1 MFVSTFSLPRRFGKI
16 LVVSSQGCAEVERHL
31 ADAGCLLTKV
41 RDGTKALR
49 KIRREIF
56 DTAILLSTGKQM
68 DLVETILNLRDIRPS
83 MPMIVLIDP
92 ANSESNA
99 AAQAI
104 IARAIPEVPVFT
116 VTEFQ
121 THLESIEGKEN
132 QSKTIRR

>member
-1 MFVSTFSLPRRFGKI
+1 VFVSTFSLPRRFGKI
-16 LVVSSQGCAEVERHL
+16 LVVSSQGCAEVERYL

-104 IARAIPEVPVFT
+104 IPEVPVFT

>member
-1 MFVSTFSLPRRFGKI
+1 MLVSTLSLPHQFGKTL
-16 LVVSSQGCAEVERHL
+16 LVCSEGCAEVERHL
-31 ADAGCLLTKV
+31 ANAGCLLTKV
-41 RDGTKALR
+41 RDGNKALR

-92 ANSESNA
+92 ANSEPSA
-99 AAQAI
+99 AARAI

-121 THLESIEGKEN
+121 TCLTTVPNTIALNVGK
-132 QSKTIRR
+132 SR

>member
-1 MFVSTFSLPRRFGKI
+1 MLVSTLSLPCRFGKTL
-16 LVVSSQGCAEVERHL
+16 LVCSQRCPEVERHL
-31 ADAGCLLTKV
+31 AGAGCLLTKV

-92 ANSESNA
+92 ANSEPNA

-121 THLESIEGKEN
+121 THLESIEGQEKRA
-132 QSKTIRR
+132 KTIRC